1 MACSGERSVDF
12 FLGEVLGAQKGDALF
27 DGRRCDR
34 GILEDWGRS
43 GVRME
48 GEEEEEEVVVVV
60 VKVVVKVMVEVVVVV
75 VEVVM
80 RSAYL
85 QEMAPSTRSSRTIL
99 AGRQSLGREG
109 KTMMLQQE
117 TVVPSLHTRRYLLL
131 SLSRDVGGERGLGL
145 LNRHGSSPVPRA

>member
-12 FLGEVLGAQKGDALF
+12 FLGEVLGAQKGDALL

-34 GILEDWGRS
+34 GILENWGRS

-48 GEEEEEEVVVVV
+48 EEVVVVKMV
-60 VKVVVKVMVEVVVVV
+60 VEVMVEVVVVV

-80 RSAYL
+80 RWAYL

-99 AGRQSLGREG
+99 ADRQSLQREG

-117 TVVPSLHTRRYLLL
+117 TVVPSLHTRR
-131 SLSRDVGGERGLGL
+131 
-145 LNRHGSSPVPRA
+145 

>member
-48 GEEEEEEVVVVV
+48 GEEEEEEEVVV
-60 VKVVVKVMVEVVVVV
+60 VKVVVEVMVEVVVVEVVV

-80 RSAYL
+80 RWAYL

-99 AGRQSLGREG
+99 ADRQSLQREG

-117 TVVPSLHTRRYLLL
+117 TVVPSLHTRR
-131 SLSRDVGGERGLGL
+131 
-145 LNRHGSSPVPRA
+145 

>member
-12 FLGEVLGAQKGDALF
+12 FLGEVLGAQKGDALL

-48 GEEEEEEVVVVV
+48 EEEVEVVVVKMV
-60 VKVVVKVMVEVVVVV
+60 VEVMVEVVVVV
-75 VEVVM
+75 VVM
-80 RSAYL
+80 RWAYL

-99 AGRQSLGREG
+99 ADRQSLQREG
-109 KTMMLQQE
+109 KTMMLQPE
-117 TVVPSLHTRRYLLL
+117 TVVL
-131 SLSRDVGGERGLGL
+131 S
-145 LNRHGSSPVPRA
+145 

>member
-48 GEEEEEEVVVVV
+48 GEEEEVVV
-60 VKVVVKVMVEVVVVV
+60 VKVVVEVRVEVLVVV
-75 VEVVM
+75 VEVVL
-80 RSAYL
+80 RWAYL

-99 AGRQSLGREG
+99 ADSHCNGRE
-109 KTMMLQQE
+109 
-117 TVVPSLHTRRYLLL
+117 R
-131 SLSRDVGGERGLGL
+131 
-145 LNRHGSSPVPRA
+145 

>member
-48 GEEEEEEVVVVV
+48 GEEEEEEEVVV
-60 VKVVVKVMVEVVVVV
+60 VKVVVEVMVEVVV

-80 RSAYL
+80 RWAYL

-99 AGRQSLGREG
+99 ADRQSLQREG

-117 TVVPSLHTRRYLLL
+117 TVVPSLHTRR
-131 SLSRDVGGERGLGL
+131 
-145 LNRHGSSPVPRA
+145 

>member
-12 FLGEVLGAQKGDALF
+12 FLGEVLGAQKGDALL

-34 GILEDWGRS
+34 GILENWGRS

-48 GEEEEEEVVVVV
+48 EEEVVVVV
-60 VKVVVKVMVEVVVVV
+60 KMVVEVMVEVVVMVV

-80 RSAYL
+80 RWAYL

-99 AGRQSLGREG
+99 ADRQSLQREG

-117 TVVPSLHTRRYLLL
+117 TVVPSLHTRR
-131 SLSRDVGGERGLGL
+131 
-145 LNRHGSSPVPRA
+145 

>member
-48 GEEEEEEVVVVV
+48 GEEEDEEEEEVVV
-60 VKVVVKVMVEVVVVV
+60 VKVVVEVEVMVEVVVVV

-80 RSAYL
+80 RWAYL

-99 AGRQSLGREG
+99 ADRQSLQREG

-117 TVVPSLHTRRYLLL
+117 TVVPSLEVSLVVALTRCRK
-131 SLSRDVGGERGLGL
+131 
-145 LNRHGSSPVPRA
+145 

>member
-43 GVRME
+43 GVRMA
-48 GEEEEEEVVVVV
+48 GEEEEEVVVV
-60 VKVVVKVMVEVVVVV
+60 KVVVEVMVEVVVV

-80 RSAYL
+80 RWAYL

-99 AGRQSLGREG
+99 ADRQSLQREG

-117 TVVPSLHTRRYLLL
+117 IVVPSLHTRR
-131 SLSRDVGGERGLGL
+131 
-145 LNRHGSSPVPRA
+145 

>member
-60 VKVVVKVMVEVVVVV
+60 
-75 VEVVM
+75 EVVM

-117 TVVPSLHTRRYLLL
+117 TVVPP
-131 SLSRDVGGERGLGL
+131 
-145 LNRHGSSPVPRA
+145 SSISCCRSHEMSEVREASAY

>member
-12 FLGEVLGAQKGDALF
+12 FLGEVLGAQKGDALL
-27 DGRRCDR
+27 DGRRCNR

-48 GEEEEEEVVVVV
+48 EEEVVVV
-60 VKVVVKVMVEVVVVV
+60 VKVVVVKVVVVV

-80 RSAYL
+80 RWAYL

-99 AGRQSLGREG
+99 ADRQSLQREG

-117 TVVPSLHTRRYLLL
+117 TVVPSLHTRR
-131 SLSRDVGGERGLGL
+131 
-145 LNRHGSSPVPRA
+145 

>member
-12 FLGEVLGAQKGDALF
+12 FLGEVLGAQKCDALF

-48 GEEEEEEVVVVV
+48 GEEEEVVVV
-60 VKVVVKVMVEVVVVV
+60 VKVVVEVRVEVLVVV
-75 VEVVM
+75 VEVVL
-80 RSAYL
+80 RWAYL

-99 AGRQSLGREG
+99 ADSHCNGRE
-109 KTMMLQQE
+109 
-117 TVVPSLHTRRYLLL
+117 R
-131 SLSRDVGGERGLGL
+131 
-145 LNRHGSSPVPRA
+145 

>member
-12 FLGEVLGAQKGDALF
+12 FLGEVLGAQKGDALL
-27 DGRRCDR
+27 DGRRCNR

-48 GEEEEEEVVVVV
+48 EEEEGVV
-60 VKVVVKVMVEVVVVV
+60 VKVVVEVMVEVVVVV

-80 RSAYL
+80 RWAYL

-99 AGRQSLGREG
+99 ADRQSLQREG

-117 TVVPSLHTRRYLLL
+117 TVVPSLHTRR
-131 SLSRDVGGERGLGL
+131 
-145 LNRHGSSPVPRA
+145 

>member
-12 FLGEVLGAQKGDALF
+12 FLGEVLGAQKGDALL

-48 GEEEEEEVVVVV
+48 GEEEEEVVV
-60 VKVVVKVMVEVVVVV
+60 VKVVVEVVVVV

-80 RSAYL
+80 RWAYL

-99 AGRQSLGREG
+99 ADSHWDGRE
-109 KTMMLQQE
+109 
-117 TVVPSLHTRRYLLL
+117 RR
-131 SLSRDVGGERGLGL
+131 
-145 LNRHGSSPVPRA
+145 